1 MLYRSGLS
9 EPSRLRSLDQ
19 RQVFI
24 SGTTKM
30 WPIRFVEGSQPGK
43 RKKDDIGRENVLTNQ
58 VQQKHSRFHQKLM
71 G

>member
-1 MLYRSGLS
+1 
-9 EPSRLRSLDQ
+9 
-19 RQVFI
+19 
-24 SGTTKM
+24 M